1 MKGFI
6 KSKKGLVL
14 LATLV
19 VAAAA
24 AVGGYA
30 YFTST
35 GHGTGSATVGTD
47 SSWVVGQS
55 GAAAGGPLYPD
66 ATIGTGSIETATYTV
81 NNPGTG
87 NQNLAQVEISVAN
100 ADGSPWTSGTCSAS
114 DFSVGG
120 APVGT
125 AYDDTDSAGTFTPGE
140 TKTDSV
146 SIQMIDNG
154 ANQNDCRGLTVPLY
168 YSAS

>member
-1 MKGFI
+1 MKHFI

-14 LATLV
+14 LATLA

-24 AVGGYA
+24 AVGAYA
-30 YFTST
+30 YFTSS

-47 SSWVVGQS
+47 SAWVVSQS
-55 GAAAGGPLYPD
+55 GAPAGGPLYPD
-66 ATIGTGSIETATYTV
+66 ATIGTGNIETATYTV
-81 NNPGTG
+81 NNPSPGH
-87 NQNLAQVEISVAN
+87 QYLAQVDISVAN
-100 ADGSPWTSGTCSAS
+100 ANGSAWSSGSCNAS

-125 AYDDTDSAGTFTPGE
+125 TYTDTDSAGNFAPGE
-140 TKTDSV
+140 TQTDSV
-146 SIQMIDNG
+146 TVQMIDNG
-154 ANQNDCRGLTVPLY
+154 SDQNDCRGLTVPLY